1 MDLIQYLSQRKDKE
15 GKLIVKKKGKKKKE
29 KKERIPRRG
38 RGYGQRHRAYRE
50 NKSKTNDTDTKILAL
65 LTTLLKQN
73 QPAVDLSKPEAL
85 NPFIEKERQT
95 YSMKFEPKIKTLEER
110 LSQVEQKQL
119 TMGEQEEPL
128 KQLTMGE
135 ISSPPL
141 SPSQSVKDVGSFIEG
156 IETSYQDA
164 EQKQIELATI
174 TNKLADYE
182 NKWTNIVE
190 TQESLKQELDDIPVG
205 NMRDVAQENFRLQNL
220 EIKEDVFSLQNQLQ
234 DDLNQAVDLNDYK
247 DFIDFQKKVL
257 KDSVNNFVA
266 VDNRL
271 AGELIQSKKKL
282 GEEIEGFTQLQEETF
297 QEKQQIQKANE
308 LLNVELEK
316 SQQKEMEMMDELNAI
331 TNQYTKLEQKVY
343 ELETN
348 PQSAS
353 SPPRVEVEEIEL
365 PKPKPTEEELKKQ
378 KEEEEALELARQQLA
393 RKREIQERKNKAD
406 TDLLINMVKTKATF
420 SPTLKEAFKRLF
432 GAEELEK
439 IRKLGGGTAP
449 PKLKRIKQLL
459 QEKRGVE
466 F

>member
-15 GKLIVKKKGKKKKE
+15 GKLIGKKKGKKKKE

-38 RGYGQRHRAYRE
+38 RGYGQRHRVYRE

-110 LSQVEQKQL
+110 LTQVEQKQL
-119 TMGEQEEPL
+119 TMGEQEQEEQL
-128 KQLTMGE
+128 KALTMGE
-135 ISSPPL
+135 IGSPPL

-156 IETSYQDA
+156 IETSFEDK
-164 EQKQIELATI
+164 EQKAIELATI

-205 NMRDVAQENFRLQNL
+205 NMRDTAQENFRLQNL
-220 EIKEDVFSLQNQLQ
+220 EVKEDVFSLQQQLQ

-257 KDSVNNFVA
+257 GVSVDNFVA
-266 VDNRL
+266 VDDRL
-271 AGELIQSKKKL
+271 AKELKEGKKKL

-297 QEKQQIQKANE
+297 QEKQEIQKANE

-343 ELETN
+343 EMETN
-348 PQSAS
+348 PQVAK
-353 SPPRVEVEEIEL
+353 SPPR
-365 PKPKPTEEELKKQ
+365 K
-378 KEEEEALELARQQLA
+378 
-393 RKREIQERKNKAD
+393 RKSTERKK
-406 TDLLINMVKTKATF
+406 
-420 SPTLKEAFKRLF
+420 
-432 GAEELEK
+432 
-439 IRKLGGGTAP
+439 
-449 PKLKRIKQLL
+449 
-459 QEKRGVE
+459 
-466 F
+466 

>member
-15 GKLIVKKKGKKKKE
+15 GKLIGKKKGKKKKE

-38 RGYGQRHRAYRE
+38 RGFGQRHRVYRE

-85 NPFIEKERQT
+85 NPFIEKDRQT

-110 LSQVEQKQL
+110 LQQVEQKQL
-119 TMGEQEEPL
+119 TMGEQEQQEPH
-128 KQLTMGE
+128 KALTMGE
-135 ISSPPL
+135 IGSPPL
-141 SPSQSVKDVGSFIEG
+141 SPSQSTRDVGSFIEG
-156 IETSYQDA
+156 VESSFEDK

-182 NKWTNIVE
+182 TKWTDIVE
-190 TQESLKQELDDIPVG
+190 TQESLKQELEDIPVG

-220 EIKEDVFSLQNQLQ
+220 EVKEDVFSLQNQLQ

-257 KDSVNNFVA
+257 RDSVNSFVA

-316 SQQKEMEMMDELNAI
+316 SQQKENEMKDELNDL
-331 TNQYTKLEQKVY
+331 TSQYTKLKETVY
-343 ELETN
+343 QMETN
-348 PQSAS
+348 PPAT

-378 KEEEEALELARQQLA
+378 REEEEAVELARQQLE
-393 RKREIQERKNKAD
+393 RKRQQVEARNVKLTQQLAEWSKTSKSYSKSIQEKVIQ
-406 TDLLINMVKTKATF
+406 LLGN
-420 SPTLKEAFKRLF
+420 
-432 GAEELEK
+432 EENEK
-439 IRKLGGGTAP
+439 IKKLGGSLAP
-449 PKLKRIKQLL
+449 KQKRIRQLL

>member
-15 GKLIVKKKGKKKKE
+15 GKLIGKKKGKKKKE

-38 RGYGQRHRAYRE
+38 RGFGQRHRAYRE
-50 NKSKTNDTDTKILAL
+50 NKSKTNDIDTKILAL

-73 QPAVDLSKPEAL
+73 QPAVDLSKPQAL

-95 YSMKFEPKIKTLEER
+95 YSMNFEPKIKTLEER
-110 LSQVEQKQL
+110 LSEVEQKQL
-119 TMGEQEEPL
+119 TMGEQPLEQEEPL
-128 KQLTMGE
+128 KALTMGDVG
-135 ISSPPL
+135 SAPL

-156 IETSYQDA
+156 VENIFQDI

-174 TNKLADYE
+174 SNKLADYE
-182 NKWTNIVE
+182 TKWTNIVE

-205 NMRDVAQENFRLQNL
+205 NIRDVAQENFRLQNL

-257 KDSVNNFVA
+257 RDSVNNFVE

-271 AGELIQSKKKL
+271 ASELIQSKKKL

-297 QEKQQIQKANE
+297 QEKLEIKKANE

-316 SQQKEMEMMDELNAI
+316 SQQKENEMMDELNDL
-331 TNQYTKLEQKVY
+331 TSQYTKLKEKVY
-343 ELETN
+343 QMETN
-348 PQSAS
+348 PELAT

-378 KEEEEALELARQQLA
+378 REEEEVLRIGRETLEKEKKQKEKDDIKNTKILTDMV
-393 RKREIQERKNKAD
+393 KKNKYYSD
-406 TDLLINMVKTKATF
+406 TTIKAVK
-420 SPTLKEAFKRLF
+420 ELF
-432 GAEELEK
+432 GEETHKVLM
-439 IRKLGGGTAP
+439 GYG
-449 PKLKRIKQLL
+449 KQ
-459 QEKRGVE
+459 GAS
-466 F
+466 